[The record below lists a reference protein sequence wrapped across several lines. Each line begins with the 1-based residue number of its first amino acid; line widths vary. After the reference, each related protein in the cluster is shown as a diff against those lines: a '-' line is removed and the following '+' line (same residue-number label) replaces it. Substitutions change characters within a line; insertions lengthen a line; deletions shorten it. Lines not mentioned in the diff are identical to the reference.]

1 MSDKNPFGGGNAQ
14 SLYTPMTED
23 EQEVLE
29 RLIEGDDLE
38 VNIVGWGVV
47 TKPQITF
54 GDLRL
59 SIKLPLSFDR
69 PALPQ
74 PNWYFDLEL
83 RTRSGLVLYSER
95 QATTY
100 GGKPIQIAA
109 GMQFLMVWD
118 IAIQKIDPKIVKAIK
133 PGALGL
139 TTREGNRR
147 LKTGDKELLHNLRQ
161 GEKMARQATIDR
173 LAKAAKKAKVK

>member
-1 MSDKNPFGGGNAQ
+1 MSDKNPFGGGNAH

-29 RLIEGDDLE
+29 RLIENDDLE
-38 VNIVGWGVV
+38 VHIVEWGVV
-47 TKPQITF
+47 TKPKITF
-54 GDLRL
+54 GDLRM
-59 SIKLPLSFDR
+59 SIVLPLSFNR

-83 RTRSGLVLYSER
+83 RTRSGLVLYKER

-109 GMQFLMVWD
+109 GLEFVMVWD

-139 TTREGNRR
+139 TSREGNRK
-147 LKTGDKELLHNLRQ
+147 LKTSDQELLHNLRE
-161 GEKMARQATIDR
+161 GEKKARQITTER
-173 LAKAAKKAKVK
+173 LLKAAQKAKKK